1 MKSRP
6 VTLIDD
12 TDHLT
17 EYGAAMDRMQRMWEE
32 RVADQRPDTLWLL
45 THEQTYTIGRRTPE
59 SHLPAPDTNIPVFT
73 TNRGGQLTYH
83 APGQLVGYLIARLQP
98 GEGVVDLI
106 RDVEHRIVA
115 VLAEL
120 GIPAERRDT
129 PPGSELLTGVWT
141 RDTGRKIT
149 SIGMRVGRNVS
160 THGFALNVT
169 GDLSPWKLA
178 VACGMPDVDMTS
190 IERELSGRP
199 APTMAQV
206 VDTVARVF
214 EATPA
219 VAPDAANNATAM

>member
-6 VTLIDD
+6 LTLIDD

-17 EYGAAMDRMQRMWEE
+17 EYGSAMARMQEMWEQ
-32 RVADQRPDTLWLL
+32 RVADERPDTLWLL
-45 THEQTYTIGRRTPE
+45 THEQTFTIGRRTPE
-59 SHLPAPDTNIPVFT
+59 AHLPAPDTDIPVFT
-73 TNRGGQLTYH
+73 TNRGGQLTFH
-83 APGQLVGYLIARLQP
+83 GPGQLVGYLIVRLQP

-106 RDVEHRIVA
+106 RDVENRIVNA
-115 VLAEL
+115 LADF
-120 GIPAERRDT
+120 GIPAERRVT

-178 VACGMPDVDMTS
+178 VACGLPDVDMTS
-190 IERELSGRP
+190 LERELDGKP
-199 APTMAQV
+199 APAMAEV
-206 VDTVARVF
+206 VTTVAKAF
-214 EATPA
+214 EATPTIA
-219 VAPDAANNATAM
+219 

>member
-6 VTLIDD
+6 LTLIDD
-12 TDHLT
+12 TDRLI
-17 EYGAAMDRMQRMWEE
+17 EYSAAMDRMQQMWEE

-45 THEQTYTIGRRTPE
+45 SHEQTFTIGRRTPE
-59 SHLPAPDTNIPVFT
+59 AHLPAPETGIPVFT

-83 APGQLVGYLIARLQP
+83 APGQLVGYLIVKLQP

-106 RDVEHRIVA
+106 RDVELRIVTA
-115 VLAEL
+115 LADL

-129 PPGSELLTGVWT
+129 PAGSELLTGVWT

-160 THGFALNVT
+160 THGFAINVT
-169 GDLSPWKLA
+169 GDLTPWKLA

-190 IERELSGRP
+190 VERELAGQEPPTMEQVVATVATAFEAAAAPSP
-199 APTMAQV
+199 AP
-206 VDTVARVF
+206 
-214 EATPA
+214 
-219 VAPDAANNATAM
+219 

>member
-12 TDHLT
+12 TDHLI
-17 EYGAAMDRMQRMWEE
+17 EYSVAMDRMQEMWEQ

-45 THEQTYTIGRRTPE
+45 SHEQTFTIGRRTPDA
-59 SHLPAPDTNIPVFT
+59 HLPAPDTDIPVFT

-83 APGQLVGYLIARLQP
+83 APGQLVGYLIVKLQP

-106 RDVEHRIVA
+106 RDVENRIVA
-115 VLAEL
+115 ALAEL
-120 GIPAERRDT
+120 GIPAERRVT

-178 VACGMPDVDMTS
+178 VACGLPDVDMTS
-190 IERELSGRP
+190 VERELNDDE
-199 APTMAQV
+199 APTMERV
-206 VDTVARVF
+206 VATIAGAF
-214 EATPA
+214 EASATPY
-219 VAPDAANNATAM
+219 PLP

>member
-1 MKSRP
+1 M
-6 VTLIDD
+6 TLIDD

-17 EYGAAMDRMQRMWEE
+17 EYGAAMDRMQEMWEQ
-32 RVADQRPDTLWLL
+32 RVADERPDTLWLL
-45 THEQTYTIGRRTPE
+45 SHEQTFTIGRRTPE
-59 SHLPAPDTNIPVFT
+59 AHLPAPETDIPVFT

-83 APGQLVGYLIARLQP
+83 APGQLVGYLIVRLQP

-106 RDVEHRIVA
+106 RDVEHRIVT
-115 VLAEL
+115 VLADL

-169 GDLSPWKLA
+169 GDLAPWKLA
-178 VACGMPDVDMTS
+178 VACGLPDVDMTS
-190 IERELSGRP
+190 VERELDGGQS
-199 APTMAQV
+199 PTLAQV
-206 VDTVARVF
+206 AATAARVF
-214 EATPA
+214 EAKPA
-219 VAPDAANNATAM
+219 Q

>member
-6 VTLIDD
+6 LTLIDD

-17 EYGAAMDRMQRMWEE
+17 EYGAAMDRMQEMWEQ
-32 RVADQRPDTLWLL
+32 RVADERPDTLWMLS
-45 THEQTYTIGRRTPE
+45 HEQTFTIGRRTPE
-59 SHLPAPDTNIPVFT
+59 AHLPAPETDIPVFT

-83 APGQLVGYLIARLQP
+83 APGQLVGYLIVRLQP

-106 RDVEHRIVA
+106 RDVEHRIVT
-115 VLAEL
+115 VLADL

-169 GDLSPWKLA
+169 GDLAPWKLA
-178 VACGMPDVDMTS
+178 VACGLPDVDMTS
-190 IERELSGRP
+190 VERELDGGQS
-199 APTMAQV
+199 PTLAQV
-206 VDTVARVF
+206 AATAARVF
-214 EATPA
+214 EAKPA
-219 VAPDAANNATAM
+219 Q

>member
-12 TDHLT
+12 TDHLI
-17 EYGAAMDRMQRMWEE
+17 EYSVAMDRMQKMWEE

-45 THEQTYTIGRRTPE
+45 SHEQTFTIGRRTPDA
-59 SHLPAPDTNIPVFT
+59 HLPAPDTDIPVFT

-83 APGQLVGYLIARLQP
+83 APGQLVGYLIVKLQP

-106 RDVEHRIVA
+106 RDVENRIVTA
-115 VLAEL
+115 LAEL
-120 GIPAERRDT
+120 GIAAERRVT
-129 PPGSELLTGVWT
+129 PPGAELLTGVWT

-160 THGFALNVT
+160 THGFAINVT

-178 VACGMPDVDMTS
+178 VACGLPDVDMTS
-190 IERELSGRP
+190 VERELDGEK
-199 APTMAQV
+199 APTMERV
-206 VDTVARVF
+206 VATIAGAF
-214 EATPA
+214 EACATPT
-219 VAPDAANNATAM
+219 PLP

>member
-1 MKSRP
+1 MTSRP
-6 VTLIDD
+6 LLLIDD
-12 TDHLT
+12 TDRLT
-17 EYGAAMDRMQRMWEE
+17 EYSAAMDRMQTLWQE
-32 RVADQRPDTLWLL
+32 RVDDQRPDTLWLL

-59 SHLPAPDTNIPVFT
+59 AHLPAPETGIPVFT

-115 VLAEL
+115 ALAEL

-190 IERELSGRP
+190 VERELGNRP
-199 APTMAQV
+199 APSMAQV
-206 VDTVARVF
+206 AATVARVF
-214 EATPA
+214 EATPS
-219 VAPDAANNATAM
+219 AANNATAM